1 MNALFEE
8 MQREKVK
15 KTDAVYHVFF
25 KFYAKT
31 RQIQEMKKLF
41 AQMRDEKAQP
51 TLPTLNLLEQSF
63 RASKDEEVVL
73 AYVSDLIT
81 VTYRLS
87 SCA

>member
-8 MQREKVK
+8 MQREKIK

-41 AQMRDEKAQP
+41 AQMRDEKVQP
-51 TLPTLNLLEQSF
+51 TLPTLNLLEQNF
-63 RASKDEEVVL
+63 RANKDEEVM
-73 AYVSDLIT
+73 
-81 VTYRLS
+81 
-87 SCA
+87 